1 MFPKIKHL
9 LRYLLL
15 LIVPSICI
23 AQKFSYSTKQ
33 LEKIRY
39 ANKII
44 NQGIKSN
51 DSLEIAEGYYLLA
64 KMESDAGN
72 YLSSQNYFIKSLRI
86 QEKFGINYKVGRLYI
101 RLYGNELK
109 QGHYGDALKYLRT
122 SLEIYKKIDSNEGLM
137 NAYAGMGNLYKDPK
151 STLRL
156 NYDSALF
163 YYNKAKYYGI
173 KLNDTLGI
181 ASANISIGD
190 ILLAQK
196 KPEAINY
203 YLSTL
208 ETYNKSDKI
217 HNSIHILLNLA
228 SAYIVF
234 KQTAKAKLYISQ
246 AQATYDKYLNNEH
259 DSKAHLISV
268 KAEYYQST
276 ENWKEAF
283 KYLQQKTENDIKQI
297 TTDRDGAVSRLNV
310 EFETQNKEARL
321 QQQNT
326 ELRLKDQNIKI
337 QRLFLWTVGILLL
350 FTIVLSIFLFRL
362 SKRNYQI
369 SQKNMILIKEQNHR
383 VKNNLQV
390 ISSLLNLQANLL
402 EDPKAKVAVDESQL
416 RIESMVIL
424 HRQLYD
430 NEQLDQIDME
440 VFVNDLSEIIFQS
453 YGLDDIEKHFDIS
466 IHQMSADRAV
476 FFGLV
481 LNEVISNAC
490 KYAFREHSSPILV
503 INFNENSNET
513 ILFIKDNGTKAVKI
527 VSPTSFGMKLI
538 NMMATQL
545 NGELSTK
552 YNDGFE
558 FLMKCKT

>member
-1 MFPKIKHL
+1 MKQTNVL
-9 LRYLLL
+9 
-15 LIVPSICI
+15 
-23 AQKFSYSTKQ
+23 AQKFSYSAKQ
-33 LEKIRY
+33 LEKIKY
-39 ANKII
+39 ANKVIHE
-44 NQGIKSN
+44 GIKAN
-51 DSLEIAEGYYLLA
+51 DSLQIAEGYYLLA

-72 YLSSQNYFIKSLRI
+72 YLSSQSYFIKSLRI
-86 QEKFGINYKVGRLYI
+86 QEKFGLSYKLGRLYI

-109 QGHYGDALKYLRT
+109 QGHYDDALKYLRT

-173 KLNDTLGI
+173 KSNDTLGG

-196 KPEAINY
+196 KPEAIDY

-217 HNSIHILLNLA
+217 NNSIHIMLNLA
-228 SAYIVF
+228 SAYIIF
-234 KQTAKAKLYISQ
+234 KQTAKAKLYITQ
-246 AQATYDKYLNNEH
+246 AQIIYDKYLNNEH

-268 KAEYYQST
+268 KAEYYQAIG
-276 ENWKEAF
+276 NWKEAF
-283 KYLQQKTENDIKQI
+283 KYLQEKTTHDIEQI
-297 TTDRDGAVSRLNV
+297 KTDRDGAVSRLNV
-310 EFETQNKEARL
+310 EFETQQKEAQL
-321 QQQNT
+321 KQQNT
-326 ELRLKDQNIKI
+326 EIQLKDQNIKT
-337 QRLFLWTVGILLL
+337 QRLFLWLVGILLF

-430 NEQLDQIDME
+430 NAQLDQIDME
-440 VFVNDLSEIIFQS
+440 VFITDLSVIIFQS
-453 YGLDDIEKHFDIS
+453 YGIDDVETHFDIT
-466 IHQMSADRAV
+466 IHNMPADRAI

-481 LNEVISNAC
+481 LNEIISNAC
-490 KYAFREHSSPILV
+490 KYAFKEHSSPILV
-503 INFNENSNET
+503 INFNENTNET
-513 ILFIKDNGTKAVKI
+513 ILFIKDNGTKTIKMT
-527 VSPTSFGMKLI
+527 SSTSFGMKLI

-545 NGELSTK
+545 NGEIETK

-558 FLMKCKT
+558 FLIKCKNVTF